1 MNDNRGRGTG
11 WLALLHLACCGGP
24 FLVFL
29 LISTGAGLSL
39 AGVLAALPYLALVG
53 AGLALGALIF
63 YFARRCPSC
72 GRRGAWLHDLRRH
85 PGAGAPPRE

>member
-1 MNDNRGRGTG
+1 MNDDRGGGTR

-24 FLVFL
+24 LLVLL

-63 YFARRCPSC
+63 SFARRCPSC
-72 GRRGAWLHDLRRH
+72 GRRGGVAT
-85 PGAGAPPRE
+85 